1 MYTHETNVRV
11 RYAETD
17 QMGFVYYGNYPA
29 YYEVARVEGFRALGF
44 PYREMEESGVGMP
57 VLNMSIN
64 YHGPAKYDDLLTLA
78 LIIPEMPRARM
89 KFLYEIRN
97 EQDKLINT
105 GETVLAFMNMNTG
118 RPVKMPEKMKNLLAP
133 YFPQNSAS

>member
-1 MYTHETNVRV
+1 MYTHETHVRV

-17 QMGFVYYGNYPA
+17 KMGFVYYGNYPA

-44 PYREMEESGVGMP
+44 PYREMEEAGIGMP
-57 VLNMSIN
+57 VLTMNVK
-64 YHGPAKYDDLLTLA
+64 YHGPAKYDDLLTIK

-97 EQDKLINT
+97 EEGKLVNS
-105 GETVLAFMNMNTG
+105 GETILAFMNMETG
-118 RPVKMPEKMKNLLAP
+118 RPVKMPERMKDSISP
-133 YFPQNSAS
+133 FFE